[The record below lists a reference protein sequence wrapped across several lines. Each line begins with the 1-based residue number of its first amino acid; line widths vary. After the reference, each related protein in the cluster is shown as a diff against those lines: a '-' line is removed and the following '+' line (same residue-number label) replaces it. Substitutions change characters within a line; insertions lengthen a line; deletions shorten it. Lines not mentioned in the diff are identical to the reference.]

1 MVYDVQICSFQDGP
15 PSNVHQSLQT
25 PEGKLQQLP
34 QPASVVEG
42 KAVRRARRRDR
53 GRMVFIF
60 VRELVWGGI
69 VILE

>member
-1 MVYDVQICSFQDGP
+1 
-15 PSNVHQSLQT
+15 LQT